1 MIEQTILVWIHL
13 IAASIWVGGSLFL
26 GVVLAPLLK
35 TMYTS
40 TEERIRIMIIVG
52 RRFNKFAIPALLILI
67 GTGLYKAYPILK
79 NTDLV
84 FSSDYG
90 NILLIKIIVVIILL
104 IIYGLHIRV
113 IRKKVENDIMSGNMS
128 KLQLQKLR
136 KKIIILG
143 EVVVVLSLVILF
155 LAAVLD
161 SGL

>member
-1 MIEQTILVWIHL
+1 MIEQAILVWIHL

-35 TMYTS
+35 TMYAS
-40 TEERIRIMIIVG
+40 AEERIRVMIVVG
-52 RRFNKFAIPALLILI
+52 RRFNKIAIPALLILI
-67 GTGLYKAYPILK
+67 GTGLYKAYPVLK
-79 NTDLV
+79 NTDLIYN
-84 FSSDYG
+84 SNYG

-104 IIYGLHIRV
+104 IIYGIHVRI
-113 IRKKVENDIMSGNMS
+113 IRKKVEDDIMSGNMS
-128 KLQLQKLR
+128 KPQLQKLR

-143 EVVVVLSLVILF
+143 EVVVVLSVVVLF